1 MSTKHN
7 LVLLSTAVVLFA
19 SCVSGPSYNRA
30 PVSSLWGGA
39 YGSEPAA
46 ATSAS
51 PAAPRGSY
59 RPALEQRT
67 HRNGPCPECEAEKQA
82 PRRYWN
88 HR

>member
-39 YGSEPAA
+39 YGTEPAA
-46 ATSAS
+46 ATSS
-51 PAAPRGSY
+51 AAPRGSY

-67 HRNGPCPECEAEKQA
+67 HRSGPCPECEAEKQA
-82 PRRYWN
+82 PRSYRN